1 MTVRVKICGLR
12 EPAGWDAAVEAG
24 ADWLGLV
31 FFPRSPRFVTIAE
44 AARLAI
50 RGTGSAGLVG
60 LFVAPFSDDEVRA
73 VLDAVPLTALQVYER
88 TNLPTSSCRRRH
100 APGPACGRTRG
111 SASTPSGAPVFASM
125 SDRCA
130 IPIWRAVGVST
141 REDLPASPCG
151 AERLVIEANPPAG
164 ATRPGGNAARFDW
177 NVLHGW
183 QAPAPWTLG
192 GGLSAGN
199 VAEAIRIT
207 GAQAVDVSSGVEAA
221 PGIKDPALV
230 RAFIEAARS
239 A

>member
-1 MTVRVKICGLR
+1 MTVWVKICGLR

-31 FFPRSPRFVTIAE
+31 FFRRSPRFITITE
-44 AARLAI
+44 AARLAA

-60 LFVAPFSDDEVRA
+60 LFVAPFSEDEVRA
-73 VLDAVPLTALQVYER
+73 VLDAVPLTALQVYGDA
-88 TNLPTSSCRRRH
+88 PTSSEQF
-100 APGPACGRTRG
+100 GV
-111 SASTPSGAPVFASM
+111 PV
-125 SDRCA
+125 
-130 IPIWRAVGVST
+130 WRAFGISA
-141 REDLPASPCG
+141 RGDLPRTSLG

-199 VAEAIRIT
+199 IGEAVRVT

-221 PGIKDPALV
+221 PGVKDPRLV
-230 RAFIEAARS
+230 RAFIQAARS
-239 A
+239 AGV

>member
-1 MTVRVKICGLR
+1 VTVWVKICGLR

-31 FFPRSPRFVTIAE
+31 FFRRSPRFITITE
-44 AARLAI
+44 AARLAA

-60 LFVAPFSDDEVRA
+60 LFVAPFSEDEVRA
-73 VLDAVPLTALQVYER
+73 VLDAVPLTALQVYGDA
-88 TNLPTSSCRRRH
+88 PTSSEQF
-100 APGPACGRTRG
+100 GV
-111 SASTPSGAPVFASM
+111 PV
-125 SDRCA
+125 
-130 IPIWRAVGVST
+130 WRAFGISA
-141 REDLPASPCG
+141 RGDLPRTSLG

-199 VAEAIRIT
+199 IGEAVRVT
-207 GAQAVDVSSGVEAA
+207 GAQTVDVSSGVEAA
-221 PGIKDPALV
+221 PGVKDPRLV
-230 RAFIEAARS
+230 RAFIQAARS
-239 A
+239 AGV

>member
-1 MTVRVKICGLR
+1 VTVWVKICGLR

-31 FFPRSPRFVTIAE
+31 FFRRSPRFITITE
-44 AARLAI
+44 AARLAA

-60 LFVAPFSDDEVRA
+60 LFVAPFSEDEVRA
-73 VLDAVPLTALQVYER
+73 VLDAVPLTALQVYGDA
-88 TNLPTSSCRRRH
+88 PTSSEQF
-100 APGPACGRTRG
+100 GV
-111 SASTPSGAPVFASM
+111 PV
-125 SDRCA
+125 
-130 IPIWRAVGVST
+130 WRAFGISA
-141 REDLPASPCG
+141 RGDLPRTSLG

-199 VAEAIRIT
+199 IGEAVRVT

-221 PGIKDPALV
+221 PGVKDPRLV
-230 RAFIEAARS
+230 RAFIQAARS
-239 A
+239 AGV